1 MFVSLGKKKKKS
13 NFPEMAFEEECALV
27 YCYCVSNE
35 GNYNFQCDLE
45 GKVILGVN

>member
-1 MFVSLGKKKKKS
+1 
-13 NFPEMAFEEECALV
+13 MAFKEECALV

-45 GKVILGVN
+45 GKVILGVNWVSTNEILMSEELSG